1 LGDENMATVQFN
13 KKNW

>member
-1 LGDENMATVQFN
+1 MATVQFN